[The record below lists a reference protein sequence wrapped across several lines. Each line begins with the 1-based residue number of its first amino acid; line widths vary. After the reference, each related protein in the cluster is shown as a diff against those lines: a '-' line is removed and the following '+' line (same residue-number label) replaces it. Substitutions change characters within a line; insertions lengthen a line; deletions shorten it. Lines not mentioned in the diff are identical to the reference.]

1 MISKGGKKYPLPGT
15 LESNRVHNFFSCVA
29 EFIPLLLVSDIL
41 GGMYNL
47 AMNKGMQRKK
57 GGKYKNTH
65 RCLATYARNGDAG

>member
-47 AMNKGMQRKK
+47 AMNKRMQRKVEK
-57 GGKYKNTH
+57 RGEVQEHTQMSCYICKEWG
-65 RCLATYARNGDAG
+65 